1 MRRLTTGLLAALV
14 VLAAAAALS
23 ACGSKDI
30 QTPTGAIDI
39 ARDQAAKSQIMLVKT
54 GIAAFAA
61 TNGVAPPNASQEVL
75 GSFVS
80 PWRDNPW
87 TQAPMKQGKTAGDI
101 VYTPGA
107 GTAYTLGVVLSD
119 GSVYNTP

>member
-1 MRRLTTGLLAALV
+1 MRRVTTALLAALV

-23 ACGSKDI
+23 ACGSTDI

-54 GIAAFAA
+54 GIAAYAA

-75 GSFVS
+75 GSFVN
-80 PWRDNPW
+80 PWPDNPW

-101 VYTPGA
+101 VFTPGG

-119 GSVYNTP
+119 GSVHNAP

>member
-1 MRRLTTGLLAALV
+1 MKRTTTRLLAAL
-14 VLAAAAALS
+14 LMIAAAAALG

-54 GIAAFAA
+54 GISAYAA

-75 GSFVS
+75 GSFID
-80 PWRDNPW
+80 PWPKNPW
-87 TQAPMKQGKTAGDI
+87 TGKPMANT
-101 VYTPGA
+101 
-107 GTAYTLGVVLSD
+107 
-119 GSVYNTP
+119 GSTILFNTDFASVAAHPLVGG

>member
-1 MRRLTTGLLAALV
+1 MRRTMTGLLAALL
-14 VLAAAAALS
+14 VLAAAAALG

-54 GIAAFAA
+54 GISAYAA

-75 GSFVS
+75 GSFID
-80 PWRDNPW
+80 PWPKNPW
-87 TQAPMKQGKTAGDI
+87 TQAPMKQGKTEGDI
-101 VYTPGA
+101 VYAPGA
-107 GTAYTLGVVLSD
+107 GAQYTLGVVLSD